1 MQNSKASKMSPKERR
16 NLLLGVLFISPWLI
30 GFLLFSAYP
39 IGSSFYYSFH
49 RYDLIREPV
58 FIGLK
63 NYNEIFN
70 YDPRFKQVM
79 SNTFFYVFLG
89 VPLQLVSAYLM
100 SILLNSKIVGR
111 SIFRAIFF
119 FPSIIPA
126 VVTAMVWQ
134 FLLNVQYG
142 LINSFLRTWELP
154 IIPFLTSTA
163 LSKPT
168 LILVNMWAQG
178 TTIVIFLA
186 ALQDVPKPLYDA
198 ATVDGANSWQK
209 FWYITVP
216 MTSPVIMFNL
226 VMGLVWSFQDFTM
239 PWLLTGG
246 GPAQSSEL
254 IAMLLYRH
262 AFEFLHMGKASALA
276 WIMLVIIMT
285 FTIVLFKTSKFWV
298 FYANAESE
306 DSL

>member
-1 MQNSKASKMSPKERR
+1 
-16 NLLLGVLFISPWLI
+16 LF
-30 GFLLFSAYP
+30 P
-39 IGSSFYYSFH
+39 IGSSLYYSFF

-63 NYNEIFN
+63 HYIEIF
-70 YDPRFKQVM
+70 YHDPRFKKVM
-79 SNTFFYVFLG
+79 ANTIYYVFLG
-89 VPLQLVSAYLM
+89 VPLQLVTAYLM
-100 SILLNSKIVGR
+100 SVLLNSKIVGR
-111 SIFRAIFF
+111 SFFRAIFF

-134 FLLNVQYG
+134 YLLNIQYG
-142 LINSFLRTWELP
+142 LVNSFIQAWGFSV
-154 IIPFLTSTA
+154 IPFLTSTA

-178 TTIVIFLA
+178 STIVIFLA
-186 ALQDVPKPLYDA
+186 ALQDVPRALYDA
-198 ATVDGANSWQK
+198 ATVDGANSLQK
-209 FWYITVP
+209 FRHVTIP
-216 MTSPVIMFNL
+216 MTTPVIMFNL

-254 IAMLLYRH
+254 FAMLLYRH

-276 WIMLVIIMT
+276 WIMLVFIVT
-285 FTIVLFKTSKFWV
+285 FTLILFKTSKSWV
-298 FYANAESE
+298 FYGGDEN
-306 DSL
+306 